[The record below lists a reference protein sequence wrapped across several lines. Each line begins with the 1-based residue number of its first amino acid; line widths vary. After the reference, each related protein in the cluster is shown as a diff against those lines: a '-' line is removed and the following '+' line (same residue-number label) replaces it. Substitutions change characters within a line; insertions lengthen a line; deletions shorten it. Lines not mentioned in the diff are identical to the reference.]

1 MEEAW
6 PFAKNRRSACVGR
19 MIWRCFGKAQVPP
32 VFSPKKLMFH
42 FSRLKLAGLDPPFC
56 LSIQIQSIM
65 QSPQGRPSMLPCPSG
80 LFLKNQLRF
89 TTNSKNE
96 VLLPLKQVLDIALQH
111 EVSLALPILAIIIGT
126 RPGWALLWQFHPWF
140 ALERTVAPREWRVT
154 NLTSH

>member
-56 LSIQIQSIM
+56 LSIQIQSINAKSLRKTIYVALSFWVVFEKPVEVHDKLKKW
-65 QSPQGRPSMLPCPSG
+65 SPAAPQASAWHCVATWSVPCITNTCNYNRNSPRMGVAVAIPSLIC
-80 LFLKNQLRF
+80 
-89 TTNSKNE
+89 
-96 VLLPLKQVLDIALQH
+96 
-111 EVSLALPILAIIIGT
+111 LAEDSCT
-126 RPGWALLWQFHPWF
+126 K
-140 ALERTVAPREWRVT
+140 RVK
-154 NLTSH
+154 SY